1 MLLRGSGQFTGDDY
15 SFDGI
20 MDGQSETGIPHGSL
34 LTRFADAAHAG
45 SFEAEREEVR
55 ASLGEEPLADA
66 AGVIAIFSAVVKVAD
81 GIGIPLEDFKA
92 ETSAEFRQELGIN
105 AFARS

>member
-1 MLLRGSGQFTGDDY
+1 MLLRGSGEFTGDDY

-20 MDGQSETGIPHGSL
+20 MDGQSDTGIPYGDL
-34 LTRFADAAHAG
+34 LTRFADAVHAG
-45 SFEAEREEVR
+45 EFADVREEVR
-55 ASLGEEPLADA
+55 VALGEEALADA

-92 ETSAEFRQELGIN
+92 DVSAGFREELGIGE
-105 AFARS
+105 FARD

>member
-1 MLLRGSGQFTGDDY
+1 MLLRGSGEHTGDDY

-20 MDGQSETGIPHGSL
+20 MDGQSDTGIPHGGL
-34 LTRFADAAHAG
+34 LTRFADAVHAG
-45 SFEAEREEVR
+45 DFMAVREEVR
-55 ASLGEEPLADA
+55 AALGEEALADA

-92 ETSAEFRQELGIN
+92 ETSEGFRAELGIDG
-105 AFARS
+105 FVRT